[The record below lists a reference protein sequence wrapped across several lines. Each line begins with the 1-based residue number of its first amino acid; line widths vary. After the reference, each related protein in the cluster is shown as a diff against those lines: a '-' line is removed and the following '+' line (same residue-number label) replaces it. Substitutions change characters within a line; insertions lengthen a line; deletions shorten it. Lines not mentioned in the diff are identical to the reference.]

1 MKKEEIINEIL
12 EREWNFFTRANNV
25 GGRASC
31 QDNKTEFVIM
41 RKSQWETLPQDILES
56 YLDDLREAKNKRVNI
71 VVEKYARMMEFSS
84 PIEYEAIKHHLHEI
98 SQNKK
103 EIADK
108 IVKIYLDWE
117 QEVIN
122 KYPKIAG
129 RGRPL
134 YSKSDTLE
142 ITSIETYLRGELYS
156 YSEKT
161 NLLYYNYIQKC
172 LDEKKNL
179 ALENIQNI
187 VIEKGFESLEE
198 AENSL

>member
-1 MKKEEIINEIL
+1 M
-12 EREWNFFTRANNV
+12 
-25 GGRASC
+25 
-31 QDNKTEFVIM
+31 
-41 RKSQWETLPQDILES
+41 
-56 YLDDLREAKNKRVNI
+56 
-71 VVEKYARMMEFSS
+71 
-84 PIEYEAIKHHLHEI
+84 
-98 SQNKK
+98 
-103 EIADK
+103 
-108 IVKIYLDWE
+108 DWE

-134 YSKSDTLE
+134 YSKSDTPE

>member
-12 EREWNFFTRANNV
+12 EREWNFFTNANNV

-31 QDNKTEFVIM
+31 QDNKIEFIIM
-41 RKSQWETLPQDILES
+41 RKSQWETLPEEILES
-56 YLDDLREAKNKRVNI
+56 YLEDLKEAESKKINI

-84 PIEYEAIKHHLHEI
+84 PIEYEVIKHQLHEI

-108 IVKIYLDWE
+108 IVKIYLNWE
-117 QEVIN
+117 QEVVN

-142 ITSIETYLRGELYS
+142 TTSIETYLRGELYS

-179 ALENIQNI
+179 ALENIENI

>member
-1 MKKEEIINEIL
+1 MPEE
-12 EREWNFFTRANNV
+12 
-25 GGRASC
+25 
-31 QDNKTEFVIM
+31 
-41 RKSQWETLPQDILES
+41 ILES
-56 YLDDLREAKNKRVNI
+56 YLEDLKEAESKKINI

-84 PIEYEAIKHHLHEI
+84 PIEYEVIKHQLHEI

-108 IVKIYLDWE
+108 IVKIYLNWE
-117 QEVIN
+117 QEVVN

-142 ITSIETYLRGELYS
+142 TTSIETYLRGELYS

-179 ALENIQNI
+179 ALENIENI
-187 VIEKGFESLEE
+187 VIEKGFKSLEE